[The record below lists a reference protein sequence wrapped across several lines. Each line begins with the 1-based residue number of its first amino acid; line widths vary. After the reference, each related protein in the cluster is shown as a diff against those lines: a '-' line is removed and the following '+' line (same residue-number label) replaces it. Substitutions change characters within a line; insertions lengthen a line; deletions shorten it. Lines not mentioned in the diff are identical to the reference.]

1 MRRKPSVLL
10 LSMLAHAAALFFL
23 GTADLWAPIAHWP
36 VPHEV
41 LAFSE
46 NPRLVHLDDIELPRA
61 PRSRAAGATVAPNID
76 AVPEL
81 MPVVAASGFAPE
93 TAREGGSSQP
103 GVPGGGETAG
113 DSAIDAVGAPGAL
126 RPPPPPLLQRL
137 APIRLHSGIRA
148 PEKIVHVAPL
158 YPPLARAS
166 RVQGVVIVEATIDVR
181 GNVESARILRSV
193 ALLDQAAVDAV
204 RQWKFSPT
212 LLNGVAVPIVMT
224 VTVNFMLD
232 Q

>member
-1 MRRKPSVLL
+1 MGSNFTRRLAIRRKPSVLL
-10 LSMLAHAAALFFL
+10 LSILVHAAALFLL

-46 NPRLVHLDDIELPRA
+46 NPRLVRLDDIELPRA
-61 PRSRAAGATVAPNID
+61 PRSRVAGATVAPNIN

-81 MPVVAASGFAPE
+81 APVVAASGVAPE
-93 TAREGGSSQP
+93 TAREGSSSQP
-103 GVPGGGETAG
+103 GVPGGAET
-113 DSAIDAVGAPGAL
+113 
-126 RPPPPPLLQRL
+126 
-137 APIRLHSGIRA
+137 
-148 PEKIVHVAPL
+148 
-158 YPPLARAS
+158 
-166 RVQGVVIVEATIDVR
+166 
-181 GNVESARILRSV
+181 RSV

-224 VTVNFMLD
+224 VTVNFVFA